1 MLQPPSLFANAYGGS
16 ISIEAPLIL
25 QIPISL
31 FVCVIF
37 WTFSVT
43 NTITSSKE
51 KKSSKFDLRKK
62 VPDFYMVQVGSQ
74 KHIRILN

>member
-1 MLQPPSLFANAYGGS
+1 VLQPPSLFTNAS
-16 ISIEAPLIL
+16 IKAPLIL

-31 FVCVIF
+31 SLCVVF

-43 NTITSSKE
+43 NTITFSKE
-51 KKSSKFDLRKK
+51 KKSSKFVLSKK

-74 KHIRILN
+74 KQIRILN